1 MVIGAIIVV
10 VIVAALFFGAL
21 SLAGLVDSNAP
32 ESYPPSKK

>member
-10 VIVAALFFGAL
+10 VIIAALFFGAL

-32 ESYPPSKK
+32 ESYTPWKK

>member
-10 VIVAALFFGAL
+10 VIIAALFFGL